1 MYLPQHFRERRI
13 EVLHEFIGRHPLGM
27 LVTSAN
33 GAPVVDHVPMLLVR
47 DQGANGMLQGH
58 VARANPLWRTTTD
71 GAEVL
76 VVFHGADAY
85 VSPSSYPSKQE
96 DGKVVPTWNYAV
108 VHARGRIRFFEDEAR
123 LHALVS
129 KLTDHFEGP
138 RPEPWS
144 VADAPEDYVR
154 AMLRAI
160 VGFEI
165 EITDLVGKFKASQNR
180 SAEDRA
186 GVRGGLGAAGKVGLD
201 ELVRDPD

>member
-1 MYLPQHFRERRI
+1 MYLPNHFSERRL
-13 EVLHEFIGRHPLGM
+13 EVLNGFIDRHPLGM
-27 LVTSAN
+27 LVTSVD
-33 GAPVVDHVPMLLVR
+33 GAPVADHVPMLLVR
-47 DQGANGMLQGH
+47 DPGANGTLQGH
-58 VARANPLWRTTTD
+58 VARANPLWRTTAD
-71 GAEVL
+71 GGEVL

-85 VSPSSYPSKQE
+85 VSPSSYPSKRE

-108 VHARGRIRFFEDEAR
+108 AHARGRIRFFEDEAR

-129 KLTDHFEGP
+129 KLTDHFERP

-144 VADAPEDYVR
+144 VADASDDYVR
-154 AMLRAI
+154 TMLRAI

-186 GVRGGLGAAGKVGLD
+186 GVRGGMGAAGVGKLD

>member
-1 MYLPQHFRERRI
+1 MYLPQHFSEQRPGLLQDFI
-13 EVLHEFIGRHPLGM
+13 ERHPLGT
-27 LVTSAN
+27 LVSVVDE
-33 GAPVVDHVPMLLVR
+33 APVADHVPMLLVR
-47 DQGANGMLQGH
+47 DSGNNGRLQGH
-58 VARANPLWRTTTD
+58 VARANPLWRS
-71 GAEVL
+71 AANSAQVL

-85 VSPSSYPSKQE
+85 VSPSSYPSKQT

-108 VHARGRIRFFEDEAR
+108 VHVRGTIRFFDDESW

-129 KLTDHFEGP
+129 RLTDRFEQD
-138 RPEPWS
+138 RLQPWAVS
-144 VADAPEDYVR
+144 DAPEEYVR

-165 EITDLVGKFKASQNR
+165 EITELVGKFKASQNR

-186 GVRGGLGAAGKVGLD
+186 GVRNSLDAAGAVDPD